1 LLLSSF
7 FLSPRLPL
15 SSVLP
20 YTTLFRSFSFRVP
33 RQGKGSLKPERKP
46 PPCRPAPRRPLSNPP
61 DEAAGVQL
69 DIASSSSQGFRPSD
83 GSKARCPACRPL
95 RNGLSVRTAAYAA
108 VRNDGAGFT
117 GPRRPIFPKLA
128 GPASGERRHPEPAPP
143 VKGGHRKGGDR
154 RKPPV
159 QPGHSDS
166 LPHSARAFGEG
177 PGADGAGPNRKR
189 RWKPPT
195 GDSPDRDASN
205 SPKGPAGIVR

>member
-83 GSKARCPACRPL
+83 GRSEEHTSELQSRENLVCRL
-95 RNGLSVRTAAYAA
+95 LLEKKKS
-108 VRNDGAGFT
+108 
-117 GPRRPIFPKLA
+117 
-128 GPASGERRHPEPAPP
+128 
-143 VKGGHRKGGDR
+143 
-154 RKPPV
+154 
-159 QPGHSDS
+159 
-166 LPHSARAFGEG
+166 
-177 PGADGAGPNRKR
+177 
-189 RWKPPT
+189 
-195 GDSPDRDASN
+195 
-205 SPKGPAGIVR
+205 